1 MCAAVAAGTLPL
13 EHFQPLLPFPGAVGA
28 SGGWEPGPT
37 AVKDGIGSRTLH
49 RGACARVWAAGNVY
63 NRCVDLA
70 RPGCSTNLSACLLRE
85 PCPWEVLAESTQWS
99 PLLAVKQPT
108 HHIRIATTHGI
119 PCM

>member
-13 EHFQPLLPFPGAVGA
+13 EHFQPLPPFLGTVGA

-49 RGACARVWAAGNVY
+49 RGVCARVWAAGNVY